1 MNIDAAKTELMEL
14 LAKTEKKSLLL
25 KIKIFFEE
33 ELDGWYDEMS
43 DEEREELKTG
53 ITQAENEELID
64 HAQVMKIFDKWHW
77 TWFGRRKQKKALKE
91 LFDI

>member
-25 KIKIFFEE
+25 KIKKIFEE

-64 HAQVMKIFDKWHW
+64 HAQVMKIFDKWH
-77 TWFGRRKQKKALKE
+77 
-91 LFDI
+91 

>member
-64 HAQVMKIFDKWHW
+64 HAQVMKIFDKWH
-77 TWFGRRKQKKALKE
+77 
-91 LFDI
+91 